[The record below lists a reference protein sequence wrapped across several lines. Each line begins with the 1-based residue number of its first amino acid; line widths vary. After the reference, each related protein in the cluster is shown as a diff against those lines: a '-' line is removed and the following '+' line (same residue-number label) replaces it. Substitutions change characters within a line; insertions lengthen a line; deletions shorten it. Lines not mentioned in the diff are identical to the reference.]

1 MEKRSLPRIKNIN
14 LMENSNEK
22 KYNGKSDLT
31 FRKVIRHSYEKR
43 KKIVSQRA
51 KPRLTAMPSVLSDVE
66 ISPAIV
72 FHKDSDGHFSREP
85 GRISSFG
92 IIFSF
97 IFTIDS
103 IVLCSLIIY

>member
-1 MEKRSLPRIKNIN
+1 LEKRSLPRIKNIN

-51 KPRLTAMPSVLSDVE
+51 KPL
-66 ISPAIV
+66 
-72 FHKDSDGHFSREP
+72 
-85 GRISSFG
+85 
-92 IIFSF
+92 
-97 IFTIDS
+97 
-103 IVLCSLIIY
+103 